1 MICLTMSPKSKDYIS
16 EYSIFFADTSSN
28 RFITYFDHD
37 LAECIGDRWLVNPS
51 FHPHANGESSEDT
64 NLDRLVE
71 NLNQSNRQLLQT
83 IEKLKTENS
92 KLQLFINIA
101 AHELRT
107 PIMPIVGY
115 SEILQEDIGDR
126 KEIKGIIYN
135 AKRLDQL
142 AGNILE
148 GAKIENQTLQLD
160 YEQFNLKDIL
170 TDIIDD
176 YNNLLTIKESK
187 DVKLRY
193 EPKDILIVADK
204 VRVGRVIS
212 NLLNNAIKFT
222 SKGEITIS
230 VIELKDNNN
239 NDEDDDGNGE
249 IQVNIKDTGTGL
261 SPAIL
266 PKLFSKFVSTD
277 SGGTG
282 LGLFVSRNI
291 VEAH

>member
-1 MICLTMSPKSKDYIS
+1 M
-16 EYSIFFADTSSN
+16 
-28 RFITYFDHD
+28 
-37 LAECIGDRWLVNPS
+37 
-51 FHPHANGESSEDT
+51 
-64 NLDRLVE
+64 VE
-71 NLNQSNRQLLQT
+71 NLNQSNQELLQI
-83 IEKLKTENS
+83 IEELKAENL

-115 SEILQEDIGDR
+115 AEILQEEIGER

-148 GAKIENQTLQLD
+148 GTKIENHTLRLHK
-160 YEQFNLKDIL
+160 EQFNLNDIL
-170 TDIIDD
+170 TNIIDD
-176 YNNLLTIKESK
+176 YDNLLTVKGKK
-187 DVKLRY
+187 DVRLRY
-193 EPKDILIVADK
+193 EPKDILLAADK
-204 VRVGRVIS
+204 VRMERVIS

-222 SKGEITIS
+222 VNGEITIS
-230 VIELKDNNN
+230 TTQIKHNNN
-239 NDEDDDGNGE
+239 RSGGE
-249 IQVNIKDTGTGL
+249 SINVSIKDTGTGL
-261 SPAIL
+261 SPEIL

-291 VEAH
+291 VEAHGGKIEAQNNADGMGATFSFTIPK

>member
-1 MICLTMSPKSKDYIS
+1 M
-16 EYSIFFADTSSN
+16 
-28 RFITYFDHD
+28 
-37 LAECIGDRWLVNPS
+37 NPS
-51 FHPHANGESSEDT
+51 FHPHANEESSEDK

-71 NLNQSNRQLLQT
+71 DLNQSNQQLLQT
-83 IEKLKTENS
+83 IEKLKTENT

-115 SEILQEDIGDR
+115 SEMLQEDIGDR
-126 KEIKGIIYN
+126 KEIRGIIYN

-148 GAKIENQTLQLD
+148 GAKIENQSLQLNK
-160 YEQFNLKDIL
+160 EQFNLKDIL

-222 SKGEITIS
+222 SRGEITIS
-230 VIELKDNNN
+230 VIKLKHNNNNN
-239 NDEDDDGNGE
+239 NDDDDGSGE

-291 VEAH
+291 VEAHGGKIQAQNNDDGIGAMFSFTIPKNG

>member
-1 MICLTMSPKSKDYIS
+1 MNPP
-16 EYSIFFADTSSN
+16 SS
-28 RFITYFDHD
+28 
-37 LAECIGDRWLVNPS
+37 S
-51 FHPHANGESSEDT
+51 FSSDVNGESSVDS
-64 NLDRLVE
+64 LKKIVE
-71 NLNQSNRQLLQT
+71 NLNQSNQQLLQT
-83 IEKLKTENS
+83 IEEQRTEIV

-126 KEIKGIIYN
+126 KEIRGIIYN

-148 GAKIENQTLQLD
+148 GAKIENQTLQLNK
-160 YEQFNLKDIL
+160 EQFNLKDIL

-176 YNNLLTIKESK
+176 YNNLLTVKGSK
-187 DVKLRY
+187 DVTLHY

-222 SKGEITIS
+222 SRGEITMS
-230 VIELKDNNN
+230 VTEIKY
-239 NDEDDDGNGE
+239 DDGNGE

-261 SPAIL
+261 SAAIL

-291 VEAH
+291 VEAHGGKIQAQNNDDGIGAMFSFTIPRVANSQNYHSK

>member
-1 MICLTMSPKSKDYIS
+1 M
-16 EYSIFFADTSSN
+16 
-28 RFITYFDHD
+28 
-37 LAECIGDRWLVNPS
+37 NPS

-71 NLNQSNRQLLQT
+71 NLNQSNQQLLQT

-126 KEIKGIIYN
+126 KEIRGIIYN

-160 YEQFNLKDIL
+160 YGQFNLKDIL

-230 VIELKDNNN
+230 VIELKHNN
-239 NDEDDDGNGE
+239 NDDDDDGNGE

-291 VEAH
+291 VEAHGGKIQAQNNDDGRGTMFSFTIPKVANSQIYHSK

>member
-1 MICLTMSPKSKDYIS
+1 MNPPSSS
-16 EYSIFFADTSSN
+16 FSADVN
-28 RFITYFDHD
+28 
-37 LAECIGDRWLVNPS
+37 GDPS
-51 FHPHANGESSEDT
+51 ADS
-64 NLDRLVE
+64 LKRVVE
-71 NLNQSNRQLLQT
+71 NLNQSNQQLLQT
-83 IEKLKTENS
+83 IEELRAENS

-126 KEIKGIIYN
+126 KEIRGIIYN

-160 YEQFNLKDIL
+160 YGQFNLKDIL

-222 SKGEITIS
+222 SRGEITIS
-230 VIELKDNNN
+230 VIELKHNN
-239 NDEDDDGNGE
+239 NDDDDDGNGE

-291 VEAH
+291 VEAHGGKIQAQNNDDGIGAMFSFTIPKVVNSQIYHSN

>member
-1 MICLTMSPKSKDYIS
+1 M
-16 EYSIFFADTSSN
+16 
-28 RFITYFDHD
+28 
-37 LAECIGDRWLVNPS
+37 NPS
-51 FHPHANGESSEDT
+51 FHPHANGESSEDK

-71 NLNQSNRQLLQT
+71 DLNQSNQQLLQT

-126 KEIKGIIYN
+126 KEIRGIIYN

-160 YEQFNLKDIL
+160 YGQFNLKDIL

-239 NDEDDDGNGE
+239 DDDDDGNGE

-291 VEAH
+291 VEAHGGKIQAQNNDDGIGAMFSFTIPKVANSQIYHSK

>member
-1 MICLTMSPKSKDYIS
+1 MN
-16 EYSIFFADTSSN
+16 SSFN
-28 RFITYFDHD
+28 
-37 LAECIGDRWLVNPS
+37 
-51 FHPHANGESSEDT
+51 PHANGESSEDK

-71 NLNQSNRQLLQT
+71 DLSQSNQKLLKT
-83 IEKLKTENS
+83 IEELRAENT

-126 KEIKGIIYN
+126 KEIRGIIYN

-160 YEQFNLKDIL
+160 YGQFNLKDIL

-222 SKGEITIS
+222 SRGEITIS
-230 VIELKDNNN
+230 VIELKHNN
-239 NDEDDDGNGE
+239 NDDDDDGNGE

-291 VEAH
+291 VEAHGGKIQAQNNDDGIGAMFSFTIPK

>member
-1 MICLTMSPKSKDYIS
+1 M
-16 EYSIFFADTSSN
+16 
-28 RFITYFDHD
+28 
-37 LAECIGDRWLVNPS
+37 NPS
-51 FHPHANGESSEDT
+51 FRPHTNGESSEDK

-71 NLNQSNRQLLQT
+71 DLIQSNQKLLKT
-83 IEKLKTENS
+83 IEELRAENT

-126 KEIKGIIYN
+126 KEIRGIIYN

-160 YEQFNLKDIL
+160 YGQFNLKDIL

-222 SKGEITIS
+222 SRGEITIS
-230 VIELKDNNN
+230 VIELKHNN
-239 NDEDDDGNGE
+239 NDDDDDGNGE

-291 VEAH
+291 VEAHGGKIQAQNNDDGIGAMFSFTIPKVANSQIYHSK

>member
-1 MICLTMSPKSKDYIS
+1 M
-16 EYSIFFADTSSN
+16 
-28 RFITYFDHD
+28 
-37 LAECIGDRWLVNPS
+37 NPS
-51 FHPHANGESSEDT
+51 FHPHTNGESSEDS
-64 NLDRLVE
+64 NLERMVE
-71 NLNQSNRQLLQT
+71 SLNQSNQQLLQT
-83 IEKLKTENS
+83 IEKLKAENS

-107 PIMPIVGY
+107 PVMPIVGY
-115 SEILQEDIGDR
+115 AEILQEEIGER

-148 GAKIENQTLQLD
+148 GAKIENQTLQLRK
-160 YEQFNLKDIL
+160 EQFNLKDIL

-176 YNNLLTIKESK
+176 YDNLLAVKGRK

-193 EPKDILIVADK
+193 EPKDILLVADK

-222 SKGEITIS
+222 ASGEIIIS
-230 VIELKDNNN
+230 TTQTKHNYGSEK
-239 NDEDDDGNGE
+239 
-249 IQVNIKDTGTGL
+249 IQVSIKDTGTGL

-282 LGLFVSRNI
+282 LGLFVSKNI
-291 VEAH
+291 VEAHGGKIRA

>member
-1 MICLTMSPKSKDYIS
+1 MNPPSSS
-16 EYSIFFADTSSN
+16 FSADVN
-28 RFITYFDHD
+28 
-37 LAECIGDRWLVNPS
+37 GDPS
-51 FHPHANGESSEDT
+51 ADS
-64 NLDRLVE
+64 LKRVVE
-71 NLNQSNRQLLQT
+71 NLNQSNQQLLQT

-115 SEILQEDIGDR
+115 SEILQEDIGER
-126 KEIKGIIYN
+126 KEIRGIIYN

-160 YEQFNLKDIL
+160 YGQFNLKDIL

-230 VIELKDNNN
+230 VIELKHNN
-239 NDEDDDGNGE
+239 NDDDDDGNRE

-282 LGLFVSRNI
+282 LGLFVSRYI
-291 VEAH
+291 VEAHGGEIHAQNNDDGIGAMFSFTIPKMANSQIYHSK

>member
-1 MICLTMSPKSKDYIS
+1 MNPPSSS
-16 EYSIFFADTSSN
+16 FSAD
-28 RFITYFDHD
+28 
-37 LAECIGDRWLVNPS
+37 V
-51 FHPHANGESSEDT
+51 NGESSDGS
-64 NLDRLVE
+64 LKRMVE
-71 NLNQSNRQLLQT
+71 NLSQSNQQLLQT
-83 IEKLKTENS
+83 IEELRAENS

-107 PIMPIVGY
+107 PVMPIVGY

-126 KEIKGIIYN
+126 KEIRGIIYN

-239 NDEDDDGNGE
+239 DDDDDGNGE

-291 VEAH
+291 VEAHGGKIQAQHNDDGIGAMFSITIPKVANSQIYHSKK

>member
-1 MICLTMSPKSKDYIS
+1 MNPPSSS
-16 EYSIFFADTSSN
+16 FSAD
-28 RFITYFDHD
+28 
-37 LAECIGDRWLVNPS
+37 V
-51 FHPHANGESSEDT
+51 NGESSDGS
-64 NLDRLVE
+64 LKRMVE
-71 NLNQSNRQLLQT
+71 NLSQSNQQLLQT
-83 IEKLKTENS
+83 IEELRAENS

-126 KEIKGIIYN
+126 KEIRGIIYN

-222 SKGEITIS
+222 ARGEITIS
-230 VIELKDNNN
+230 VRELKHY
-239 NDEDDDGNGE
+239 DDDGNGY
-249 IQVNIKDTGTGL
+249 IQINIKDTGTGL

-266 PKLFSKFVSTD
+266 PNLFSKFVSTD

-291 VEAH
+291 VEAHGGKIQAQHNDDGIGAMFSITIPKVANSQIYHSKK

>member
-1 MICLTMSPKSKDYIS
+1 
-16 EYSIFFADTSSN
+16 
-28 RFITYFDHD
+28 
-37 LAECIGDRWLVNPS
+37 VNPS

-71 NLNQSNRQLLQT
+71 DLNQSNQQLLQT

-126 KEIKGIIYN
+126 KEIRGIIYN

-160 YEQFNLKDIL
+160 YGQFNLKDIL

-230 VIELKDNNN
+230 VIELKHNNN
-239 NDEDDDGNGE
+239 NDDDDDDDGNGE

-291 VEAH
+291 VEAHGGKIQAQNNDDGIGAMFSFTIPKVANSQIYHSN

>member
-1 MICLTMSPKSKDYIS
+1 MNPPSSS
-16 EYSIFFADTSSN
+16 FSAD
-28 RFITYFDHD
+28 I
-37 LAECIGDRWLVNPS
+37 
-51 FHPHANGESSEDT
+51 NGEPSDNSLKKMVED
-64 NLDRLVE
+64 
-71 NLNQSNRQLLQT
+71 LNKSNQQLLQT
-83 IEKLKTENS
+83 IEKQREEVV

-107 PIMPIVGY
+107 PIMPIIGY
-115 SEILQEDIGDR
+115 SEILAEDMGER
-126 KEIKGIIYN
+126 KEIRGIIYN

-142 AGNILE
+142 AANILE
-148 GAKIENQTLQLD
+148 GAKIENQILQLD
-160 YEQFNLKDIL
+160 KKEFNLNDIL

-176 YNNLLTIKESK
+176 YKNLLTIKESK

-222 SKGEITIS
+222 SRGEITIS
-230 VIELKDNNN
+230 VIELKHN
-239 NDEDDDGNGE
+239 NDDDDDGNGE

-261 SPAIL
+261 SPVIL

-291 VEAH
+291 VEAHGGRIWAENNANGKGATFSFIIPKAANP

>member
-1 MICLTMSPKSKDYIS
+1 M
-16 EYSIFFADTSSN
+16 
-28 RFITYFDHD
+28 
-37 LAECIGDRWLVNPS
+37 
-51 FHPHANGESSEDT
+51 
-64 NLDRLVE
+64 VE
-71 NLNQSNRQLLQT
+71 NLNQSNQQLLQT
-83 IEKLKTENS
+83 IEKLKAENS

-115 SEILQEDIGDR
+115 SEILQEEIGER

-148 GAKIENQTLQLD
+148 GAKIENQTLQLSK
-160 YEQFNLKDIL
+160 EQFNLKDIL

-176 YNNLLTIKESK
+176 YDNLLVVKGRK

-193 EPKDILIVADK
+193 EPKDILLVADK

-222 SKGEITIS
+222 AKGKITLNTED
-230 VIELKDNNN
+230 IEQNELNNRETKLEQKN
-239 NDEDDDGNGE
+239 EQQSRE
-249 IQVNIKDTGTGL
+249 IQVSIKDTGTGL

-282 LGLFVSRNI
+282 LGLFVSKNI
-291 VEAH
+291 VEAHGGKIQAQNNYDGKGATFSFIIPKAATS

>member
-1 MICLTMSPKSKDYIS
+1 
-16 EYSIFFADTSSN
+16 
-28 RFITYFDHD
+28 
-37 LAECIGDRWLVNPS
+37 
-51 FHPHANGESSEDT
+51 
-64 NLDRLVE
+64 
-71 NLNQSNRQLLQT
+71 
-83 IEKLKTENS
+83 
-92 KLQLFINIA
+92 
-101 AHELRT
+101 
-107 PIMPIVGY
+107 MPIVGY
-115 SEILQEDIGDR
+115 AEILQEEIGER

-148 GAKIENQTLQLD
+148 GAKIENQTLQLRK
-160 YEQFNLKDIL
+160 EQFNLKDIL

-176 YNNLLTIKESK
+176 YDNLLAVKGGK

-193 EPKDILIVADK
+193 EPKDILLVADK

-222 SKGEITIS
+222 ANGKITLNTED
-230 VIELKDNNN
+230 IEQNEPNYRETKFEQKN
-239 NDEDDDGNGE
+239 EQQSRE
-249 IQVNIKDTGTGL
+249 IQVSIKDTGTGL

-282 LGLFVSRNI
+282 LGLFVSKNI
-291 VEAH
+291 VEAHGGKIQAQNNDDGKGATFSFIIPKAATS

>member
-1 MICLTMSPKSKDYIS
+1 
-16 EYSIFFADTSSN
+16 
-28 RFITYFDHD
+28 
-37 LAECIGDRWLVNPS
+37 VNPS
-51 FHPHANGESSEDT
+51 FHPHTNGESSEDK

-71 NLNQSNRQLLQT
+71 DLNQSNHQLLQT
-83 IEKLKTENS
+83 IEKLKIENS

-126 KEIKGIIYN
+126 KEIRGIIYN

-148 GAKIENQTLQLD
+148 GAKIENQSLQLD
-160 YEQFNLKDIL
+160 YGQFNLKDIL

-193 EPKDILIVADK
+193 EPKDIVIVADK

-222 SKGEITIS
+222 SRGEITIS
-230 VIELKDNNN
+230 VIELNHNN
-239 NDEDDDGNGE
+239 NDDDDDENRE

-291 VEAH
+291 VEAHGGKIQAQNNDDGIGAMFSFTIPKVANSQIYHSK

>member
-1 MICLTMSPKSKDYIS
+1 L
-16 EYSIFFADTSSN
+16 
-28 RFITYFDHD
+28 
-37 LAECIGDRWLVNPS
+37 NPS
-51 FHPHANGESSEDT
+51 FHPHANGEPSEDT
-64 NLDRLVE
+64 NLERMVE
-71 NLNQSNRQLLQT
+71 SLNQSNQQLLQT
-83 IEKLKTENS
+83 IEKLKAENS

-115 SEILQEDIGDR
+115 AEILQEEIGER

-148 GAKIENQTLQLD
+148 GAKIENQTLQLHK
-160 YEQFNLKDIL
+160 EQFNLKDIL

-176 YNNLLTIKESK
+176 YDNLLAVKGRK

-193 EPKDILIVADK
+193 ESKDILVVADK

-222 SKGEITIS
+222 AKGKITLNAED
-230 VIELKDNNN
+230 IEQNELNNMETKLEQKN
-239 NDEDDDGNGE
+239 EQQSGE
-249 IQVNIKDTGTGL
+249 IQVSIKDTGTGL
-261 SPAIL
+261 SPAIF

-282 LGLFVSRNI
+282 LGLFVSKNI
-291 VEAH
+291 VEAHGGKIQAQNNDDGKGATFSFIIPKAATS

>member
-1 MICLTMSPKSKDYIS
+1 
-16 EYSIFFADTSSN
+16 
-28 RFITYFDHD
+28 
-37 LAECIGDRWLVNPS
+37 VNPS
-51 FHPHANGESSEDT
+51 FHPHANGESSEDK

-71 NLNQSNRQLLQT
+71 DLNQSNQQLLQT
-83 IEKLKTENS
+83 IEKLKTENT

-115 SEILQEDIGDR
+115 SEMLQEDIGDR
-126 KEIKGIIYN
+126 KEIRGIIYN

-148 GAKIENQTLQLD
+148 GAKIENQSLQLNK
-160 YEQFNLKDIL
+160 EQFNLKDIL
-170 TDIIDD
+170 TDVIDD

-187 DVKLRY
+187 HVKLRY
-193 EPKDILIVADK
+193 EPKDILIIADK

-222 SKGEITIS
+222 SRGEITIS
-230 VIELKDNNN
+230 VIKLKHNNNN
-239 NDEDDDGNGE
+239 NDDDDGSGE

-291 VEAH
+291 VEAHGGKIYAQNNDDGIGTMFSFTIPKMANSQIYHSK

>member
-1 MICLTMSPKSKDYIS
+1 M
-16 EYSIFFADTSSN
+16 
-28 RFITYFDHD
+28 
-37 LAECIGDRWLVNPS
+37 NPS

-71 NLNQSNRQLLQT
+71 NLNQSNQQLLQT

-126 KEIKGIIYN
+126 KEIRGIIYN

-148 GAKIENQTLQLD
+148 GAKIENQSLQLNK
-160 YEQFNLKDIL
+160 EQFNLKDIL

-239 NDEDDDGNGE
+239 NDNDDDDNGNGE

-291 VEAH
+291 VEAHGGKIQAQNNDDGIGAMFSFTIPKMANSQIYHSK

>member
-1 MICLTMSPKSKDYIS
+1 M
-16 EYSIFFADTSSN
+16 
-28 RFITYFDHD
+28 
-37 LAECIGDRWLVNPS
+37 NPS
-51 FHPHANGESSEDT
+51 FHPHTNGESSEDT

-71 NLNQSNRQLLQT
+71 DLNQSNQQLLQT
-83 IEKLKTENS
+83 IEELRAENT

-126 KEIKGIIYN
+126 KEIRGIIYN

-160 YEQFNLKDIL
+160 YGQFNLKDIL

-239 NDEDDDGNGE
+239 DDDDDGNGE

-291 VEAH
+291 VEAHGGKIQAQNNDDGIGAMFSFTIPDRYELMISY

>member
-1 MICLTMSPKSKDYIS
+1 MNPQSSS
-16 EYSIFFADTSSN
+16 FSADVN
-28 RFITYFDHD
+28 
-37 LAECIGDRWLVNPS
+37 GDPS
-51 FHPHANGESSEDT
+51 ADS
-64 NLDRLVE
+64 LKRLVE
-71 NLNQSNRQLLQT
+71 NLNQSNQQLLQT
-83 IEKLKTENS
+83 IEELKTENS

-126 KEIKGIIYN
+126 KEIRGIIYN

-239 NDEDDDGNGE
+239 DDDDDGNGE

-277 SGGTG
+277 TGGTG

-291 VEAH
+291 VEAHGGKIQAQNNDDGIGAMFSFTIPKMASSQIYHSK

>member
-1 MICLTMSPKSKDYIS
+1 M
-16 EYSIFFADTSSN
+16 
-28 RFITYFDHD
+28 
-37 LAECIGDRWLVNPS
+37 NPS
-51 FHPHANGESSEDT
+51 FHPHTNGESSEDS
-64 NLDRLVE
+64 NLEMMLE
-71 NLNQSNRQLLQT
+71 NLNQSNQQLLQT
-83 IEKLKTENS
+83 IEKLKAENS

-107 PIMPIVGY
+107 PVMPIVGY
-115 SEILQEDIGDR
+115 AEILQEEIGER

-148 GAKIENQTLQLD
+148 GAKIENQTLQLRK
-160 YEQFNLKDIL
+160 EQFNLKDIL

-176 YNNLLTIKESK
+176 YDNLLAVKGRK

-193 EPKDILIVADK
+193 EPKDILLVADK

-222 SKGEITIS
+222 ASGEIIIS
-230 VIELKDNNN
+230 TTQTKHNN
-239 NDEDDDGNGE
+239 GSGE
-249 IQVNIKDTGTGL
+249 INVCIKDTGTGL

-282 LGLFVSRNI
+282 LGLFVSKNI
-291 VEAH
+291 VEAHGGKIQAKNNDDGKGATFSFIIPKVATS